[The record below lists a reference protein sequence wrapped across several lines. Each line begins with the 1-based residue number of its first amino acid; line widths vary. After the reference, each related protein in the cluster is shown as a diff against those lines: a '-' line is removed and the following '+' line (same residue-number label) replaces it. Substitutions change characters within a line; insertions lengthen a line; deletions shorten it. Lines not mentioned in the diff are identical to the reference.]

1 MENKEKEKTELN
13 IKFEKILIISTSL
26 AIVLYFFYGFYSDE
40 NSAGAGGYDG
50 DFKLIWENLLLL
62 KQSIVLNLN
71 NSEYSDSRSPLS
83 YILHILFNPYITNK
97 EDFRTVNL
105 VISSSVPILLFF
117 SIKQNFKNL
126 DKSFIILLSIVITL
140 SPYFRTTSYWALG
153 ENYGIIFLLLSYL
166 MYSKINKDIFSSS
179 NFKKNLSIFLLCF
192 FSSIIVYFDQ
202 KLVFIPF
209 LVLFLIFS
217 LNIKINIK
225 INSLIF
231 FFIFASP
238 YFYLMYLWEGLIPSS
253 ANVAREV
260 GSRIHLYNPGYCLTI
275 IAISIFPFIFSKK
288 LGNKSLK
295 REIFNAKNY
304 FFFGIFFIY
313 VLLIFTYGDFINLSE
328 QGKGAFHKLSLL
340 LVKDVKIRL
349 FLSITVFLISALVVV
364 TILKD
369 KQDLYIV
376 LYFLILS
383 LFTFPFYQEYLDP
396 LLYVLIFSFFKSNF
410 ELSNKKTLFFIFFYY
425 LIFSLSSKYYYQITI

>member
-1 MENKEKEKTELN
+1 
-13 IKFEKILIISTSL
+13 
-26 AIVLYFFYGFYSDE
+26 
-40 NSAGAGGYDG
+40 
-50 DFKLIWENLLLL
+50 
-62 KQSIVLNLN
+62 
-71 NSEYSDSRSPLS
+71 
-83 YILHILFNPYITNK
+83 
-97 EDFRTVNL
+97 
-105 VISSSVPILLFF
+105 
-117 SIKQNFKNL
+117 
-126 DKSFIILLSIVITL
+126 
-140 SPYFRTTSYWALG
+140 
-153 ENYGIIFLLLSYL
+153 
-166 MYSKINKDIFSSS
+166 
-179 NFKKNLSIFLLCF
+179 
-192 FSSIIVYFDQ
+192 
-202 KLVFIPF
+202 
-209 LVLFLIFS
+209 
-217 LNIKINIK
+217 
-225 INSLIF
+225 
-231 FFIFASP
+231 
-238 YFYLMYLWEGLIPSS
+238 MYLWEGLIPSS

-288 LGNKSLK
+288 LGIKSLK